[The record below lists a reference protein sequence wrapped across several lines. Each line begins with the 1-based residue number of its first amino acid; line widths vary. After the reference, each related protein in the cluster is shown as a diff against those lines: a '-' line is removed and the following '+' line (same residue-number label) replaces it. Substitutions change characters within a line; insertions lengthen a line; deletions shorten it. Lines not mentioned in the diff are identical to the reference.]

1 MDNVPRE
8 SRFFVYRLCC
18 IWGLVIGSW
27 AVLQVT
33 TPLILKDIVGKAIAP
48 TWQGVFTAT
57 TALSGMLGCGIIG
70 HFSDHIGRL
79 EFLTPWIF
87 FFFMSTLFIL
97 YGDIFRVIYPLWFA
111 RLVALSIPS
120 TLVQAFLSD
129 FLGGNALLESY
140 SYVGATF
147 GVSMLSSSLLCG
159 LISWYFSRI
168 ASLVFGSLLC
178 GFATIIALSTKL
190 PGGSRT
196 VSPLLDAKSNES
208 TALRASGGVKNS
220 LRIIYRDNLLRNL
233 IIALSILRV
242 GNVNTHMML
251 VLFVDYRL
259 GWGLPQVSVMTGIS
273 AFLAVV
279 FQLIGVK
286 FIITSNIVL
295 PVLFVTLAIV
305 PVVAMGYAL
314 AMTGFQLYVVV
325 FLGSVTTLATT
336 IFNAKIAA
344 LASDSGVAGLALGCV
359 GTLQNLLEIGAS
371 LFLGRLMSWS
381 FLNRSPTSVMSGL
394 PFLVNGVVLTSV
406 VVIVVYSHKR
416 HGIGRAMWEEV
427 AVPV

>member
-8 SRFFVYRLCC
+8 SRLLVYRLCVV
-18 IWGLVIGSW
+18 WGLVIGCW

-33 TPLILKDIVGKAIAP
+33 VPLILKDIVGKSIAP

-57 TALSGMLGCGIIG
+57 TALVGMLGCGITG
-70 HFSDHIGRL
+70 HYSDHLGRL

-87 FFFMSTLFIL
+87 FFFLSSLFVL
-97 YGDIFRVIYPLWFA
+97 YGDMARVIYPLWFA
-111 RLVALSIPS
+111 RFAALSIPA
-120 TLVQAFLSD
+120 TVLQAFISD
-129 FLGGNALLESY
+129 YMGGHALLESF

-147 GVSMLSSSLLCG
+147 GISMLSSSLLCG
-159 LISWYFSRI
+159 LISWYFSRF
-168 ASLVFGSLLC
+168 ATLM
-178 GFATIIALSTKL
+178 FATILSGSAFLLVLATKL
-190 PGGSRT
+190 PSGSRT
-196 VSPLLDAKSNES
+196 VTPLVDSKSDES
-208 TALRASGGVKNS
+208 TALRSSGGVKNS
-220 LRIIYRDNLLRNL
+220 LRIIYRDTLLRNL

-242 GNVNTHMML
+242 GNVNTHMMI
-251 VLFVDYRL
+251 VLFVDFRL

-273 AFLAVV
+273 AFLSVF
-279 FQLIGVK
+279 FQLIGVR
-286 FIITSNIVL
+286 FVISSNIVL
-295 PVLFVTLAIV
+295 PVLFITLAIV

-314 AMTGFQLYVVV
+314 AMTGFQLYVVT
-325 FLGSVTTLATT
+325 FLGSITTIATT

-381 FLNRSPTSVMSGL
+381 FSNRSPTSVMSGL
-394 PFLVNGVVLTSV
+394 PFLVNGALLTSV

-416 HGIGRAMWEEV
+416 HGIGRTMWEEITSST
-427 AVPV
+427 